1 MFCDQCT
8 LVCLDDKNS
17 IKVGERGN
25 PVAAVDCGKAVLV
38 NKDVSL
44 SVADHDFTKL
54 KLTPSVT
61 LVCDVPATIS
71 ETFYHGQVFVTV

>member
-1 MFCDQCT
+1 M
-8 LVCLDDKNS
+8 
-17 IKVGERGN
+17 
-25 PVAAVDCGKAVLV
+25 AAVDRGKAVLV

-61 LVCDVPATIS
+61 LVCDVLATIS
-71 ETFYHGQVFVTV
+71 EIFYRRQVFVTVKDASLRMKVGPLHLSP